1 MFMLMG
7 SADAL
12 PTAPKE
18 KTVFIED
25 MTEADAARLVSSCT
39 CSTCTIHVHVIITCT
54 LLHVIIVHYYAY
66 ITCILKR

>member
-18 KTVFIED
+18 KTLFIED
-25 MTEADAARLVSSCT
+25 MTEADAAKLV
-39 CSTCTIHVHVIITCT
+39 STCTEYH
-54 LLHVIIVHYYAY
+54 
-66 ITCILKR
+66 

>member
-18 KTVFIED
+18 KTLFIED
-25 MTEADAARLVSSCT
+25 MTEADAAKLVN
-39 CSTCTIHVHVIITCT
+39 TCTEYH
-54 LLHVIIVHYYAY
+54 
-66 ITCILKR
+66 